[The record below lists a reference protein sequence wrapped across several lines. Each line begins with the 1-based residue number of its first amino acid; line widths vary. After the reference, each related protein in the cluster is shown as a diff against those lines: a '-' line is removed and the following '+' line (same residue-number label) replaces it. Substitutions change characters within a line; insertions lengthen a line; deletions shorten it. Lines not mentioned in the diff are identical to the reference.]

1 MIESSKLV
9 AMVSFFS
16 TYSSLKSDWD
26 VMGVKS
32 INPRNNSDYQNDIT
46 PLDDVNSP
54 LLLIK

>member
-1 MIESSKLV
+1 
-9 AMVSFFS
+9 MVSFFS

-54 LLLIK
+54 